1 MIYYKK
7 LSLLLL
13 PKSCSTL
20 MKYENQ
26 NYEEFWWVNETLSIE
41 VECEKLLELDHYDH
55 AEIIQNLQFRK
66 NPYAIPYLKKV
77 VALKPQLSYLDYDYY
92 GAFYKKCFWAL
103 ESIGTEESIAVIQ
116 LYTSSLDKQIRD
128 EARYRLAKITGCPTY
143 YPYPFQLDNKF

>member
-1 MIYYKK
+1 
-7 LSLLLL
+7 
-13 PKSCSTL
+13 

-92 GAFYKKCFWAL
+92 GAFYKNVFGRLKVL
-103 ESIGTEESIAVIQ
+103 ELKS
-116 LYTSSLDKQIRD
+116 R
-128 EARYRLAKITGCPTY
+128 
-143 YPYPFQLDNKF
+143 